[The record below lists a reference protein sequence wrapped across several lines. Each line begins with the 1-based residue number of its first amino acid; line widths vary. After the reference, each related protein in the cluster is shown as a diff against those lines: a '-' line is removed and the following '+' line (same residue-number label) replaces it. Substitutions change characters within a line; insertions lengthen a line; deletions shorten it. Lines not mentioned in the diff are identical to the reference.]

1 MIELLNASEKGA
13 TWMTEKGAKKIVL
26 IKPVFRVLDPK

>member
-1 MIELLNASEKGA
+1 MMLNASEKGA

-26 IKPVFRVLDPK
+26 IKTVFRVFDPK